1 MLLFVMVSLSDGTI
15 FCCVFLLVLQTFSF
29 LLNILLYLFSF
40 LVYWVEL
47 SQEKA
52 VCFPVRLGG
61 LGVFDPLIVVSQQ
74 RSCSVEVNA
83 CLIGLIISQ
92 VHQLG
97 DCLDA
102 QVQLRSKFHSR
113 SHQEQ
118 LQFAN
123 HLFDELTPSMRSSVM
138 LAQEKG
144 ASNWLSCLPLK
155 SHNFVLHKTAFRDA
169 IMLHYHWLPSACP
182 TSCAC
187 GHSFTIE
194 HALSCPK
201 GGFPSLRHTE
211 VHDLTANLLSE
222 VCNNVVIEP
231 HLQPLSSETL
241 QYKTANRDD
250 NARLDIAANGFWR
263 GQFERSYFD
272 VRIFNPNTPSNQP
285 LHSAY

>member
-1 MLLFVMVSLSDGTI
+1 M
-15 FCCVFLLVLQTFSF
+15 
-29 LLNILLYLFSF
+29 
-40 LVYWVEL
+40 
-47 SQEKA
+47 
-52 VCFPVRLGG
+52 
-61 LGVFDPLIVVSQQ
+61 FDPSIVVSQQ

-83 CLIGLIISQ
+83 GLVGLIISQ

-118 LQFAN
+118 LQSAN
-123 HLFDELTPSMRSSVM
+123 HLFDELPPSMRSSVM

-169 IMLHYHWLPSACP
+169 IALRYHWLPSACP

-201 GGFPSLRHTE
+201 GGFPSALKPGRVIRVTFSPGHPG
-211 VHDLTANLLSE
+211 LTRFTGL
-222 VCNNVVIEP
+222 
-231 HLQPLSSETL
+231 T
-241 QYKTANRDD
+241 
-250 NARLDIAANGFWR
+250 
-263 GQFERSYFD
+263 
-272 VRIFNPNTPSNQP
+272 RIGSREKRN
-285 LHSAY
+285 